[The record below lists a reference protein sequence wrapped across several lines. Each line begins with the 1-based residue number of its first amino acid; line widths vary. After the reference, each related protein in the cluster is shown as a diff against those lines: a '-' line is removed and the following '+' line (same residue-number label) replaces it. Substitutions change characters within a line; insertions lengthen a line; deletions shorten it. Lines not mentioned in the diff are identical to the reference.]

1 MGVVKAPIIGDGPL
15 AQQPIPRHK
24 EQLDITKREI
34 VFWEDRNPKSVINLV
49 TERLQ
54 ELMKQLP
61 QALLAMPEKEIRK
74 KLDPGWTEEQLRI
87 AFWDEYFLTVDN
99 NGKKMR
105 IEAVYA
111 RVCAKDIFYDKIKNP
126 LVLAY
131 ICKPPQDYI
140 YQMRSLLNVGLERF
154 AEILSLPIRTG
165 GKTDTKLIAEIIKI
179 VTLVD
184 NRVKGAVTHKIQIDG
199 TQKNLNMN
207 VNYEAPKTHQDIQK
221 ELQNI
226 EKEIKQLQS
235 PQPDTLFFPNE
246 EMEEVDDSSD
256 AELIDVS
263 ATTTQA

>member
-1 MGVVKAPIIGDGPL
+1 MGVTKSPIVGDGPL
-15 AQQPIPRHK
+15 VQNPIPRHK
-24 EQLDITKREI
+24 EQVDITKREI

-61 QALLAMPEKEIRK
+61 QALLAMSEKEIRK
-74 KLDPGWTEEQLRI
+74 KLEPGWTEEQLRI

-105 IEAVYA
+105 LEAVYA

-126 LVLAY
+126 LTLAY

-154 AEILSLPIRTG
+154 AEILNLPVKVNGRV
-165 GKTDTKLIAEIIKI
+165 DTKLIAEIIKI

-184 NRVKGAVTHKIQIDG
+184 NRVKGAVTQKIQIDG

-207 VNYEAPKTHQDIQK
+207 VNYEAPKTHQDIAK
-221 ELQNI
+221 ELRDI
-226 EKEIKQLQS
+226 ELEIKQLQS
-235 PQPDTLFFPNE
+235 PQTNLNLFTEEESIDDTREPDTI
-246 EMEEVDDSSD
+246 DISASSS
-256 AELIDVS
+256 E
-263 ATTTQA
+263 T